1 MKIQDSYQIMFTP
14 NDSGYK
20 RAETPK
26 FLSEHNLQY
35 PIGDEMIGTQIGSFS
50 GSDGKTYKVYEYT
63 KCEGSSICVAQS
75 DGIYR
80 YAVFTSRYSTNRSDL
95 QILDILLK
103 YGIEDHNDINKI
115 VIDGNI
121 ITDSSNIIEF
131 WEIISNAS
139 VIGQS
144 RPGSNNREYQRLECT
159 LVTTTSECVKFV
171 YYPELEVISIGV
183 TYYRIEKYRNVLA
196 GANSYFKM
204 SAGLTCGHFFFFT
217 QKDKIRCSALYTN
230 SHPPQ
235 TFVIIH
241 LESMTNANNR
251 GVNHLE

>member
-1 MKIQDSYQIMFTP
+1 MKKIIIICIATLLFLCCFVWYSSEIGFKEPSMPMLSIEQDSYQIMFTP

-95 QILDILLK
+95 KILDILLK

-144 RPGSNNREYQRLECT
+144 RPCSNNREYQRLECK

-183 TYYRIEKYRNVLA
+183 TYYRIQSQLSL
-196 GANSYFKM
+196 G
-204 SAGLTCGHFFFFT
+204 
-217 QKDKIRCSALYTN
+217 
-230 SHPPQ
+230 
-235 TFVIIH
+235 
-241 LESMTNANNR
+241 
-251 GVNHLE
+251 